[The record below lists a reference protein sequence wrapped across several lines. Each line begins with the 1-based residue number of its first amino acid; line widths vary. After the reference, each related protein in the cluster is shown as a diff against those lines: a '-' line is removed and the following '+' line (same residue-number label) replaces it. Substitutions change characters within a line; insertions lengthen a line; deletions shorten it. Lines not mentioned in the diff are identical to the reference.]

1 MELTKYEVARL
12 LGARSLQLSLG
23 APPLLEVKVSTTTFL
38 QIADLELKKNILP
51 LVVLRNDGQKSS

>member
-23 APPLLEVKVSTTTFL
+23 APPLIEVKDSTTTFL
-38 QIADLELKKNILP
+38 QIADVEMKKNILP
-51 LVVLRNDGQKSS
+51 LVVLRNTGENN

>member
-23 APPLLEVKVSTTTFL
+23 APPLIEVKNSTTTFL
-38 QIADLELKKNILP
+38 QIADIELGKNTLP
-51 LVVLRNDGQKSS
+51 LVVLRSEEN